1 MSERF
6 AFVLR
11 RVVYAVPLTLCV
23 VLLVFLL
30 LKITPG
36 DPARLVVGLRASP
49 EQLALA
55 RQQLGLDKPAILQ
68 FFDYVAHVFTGD
80 FGFSFK
86 SQQPVTETIGERLPV
101 SLWLLG
107 FSALFSVIISVP
119 AAIFSARRPGGVFD
133 HTARAVG
140 LVLFAMPSFWTG
152 IILILLV
159 ALPTGLFP
167 VGGFGYTTVDHLRS
181 IVLPAITLAVTMA
194 PLQIRSLRAS
204 LIGVQDSEYITAA
217 HTLGIG
223 PGRITRR
230 FVLRNAA
237 PPTVSVLALNIGYML
252 FGAVVVETTFAL
264 PGLGQGIV
272 LASRQRDIPL
282 IQGYTIVFALA
293 VILVYLIADVVT
305 AILDP
310 RVKVDS

>member
-1 MSERF
+1 MAGRY

-11 RVVYAVPLTLCV
+11 RVAYAIPLTLCV

-49 EQLALA
+49 EQLAIA
-55 RQQLGLDKPAILQ
+55 RQQLGLDKPAIVQ
-68 FFDYVAHVFTGD
+68 FFDYVANVFTGN

-86 SQQPVTETIGERLPV
+86 SQQPVTAVIAERLPV

-107 FSALFSVIISVP
+107 FAALFSLIISVP
-119 AAIFSARRPGGVFD
+119 VAIVSARRPGGVFD
-133 HTARAVG
+133 HTARGAG
-140 LVLFAMPSFWTG
+140 LLLFAMPSFWTG
-152 IILILLV
+152 IVLVLLV
-159 ALPTGLFP
+159 ALPTGWFP

-204 LIGVQDSEYITAA
+204 LIAVRASEYITAA
-217 HTLGIG
+217 RTLGIG
-223 PGRITRR
+223 SARVTRR
-230 FVLRNAA
+230 FILRNAS

-282 IQGYTIVFALA
+282 IQGYTIVFAIA

-310 RVKVDS
+310 RLKVDS

>member
-1 MSERF
+1 MSGRYT
-6 AFVLR
+6 FVLR
-11 RVVYAVPLTLCV
+11 RVAYAIPLTLCV

-36 DPARLVVGLRASP
+36 DPARLIVGLRASP
-49 EQLALA
+49 EQLAIA
-55 RQQLGLDKPAILQ
+55 RQQLGLDKPAIVQ
-68 FFDYVAHVFTGD
+68 FFDYVVNIFTGD

-86 SQQPVTETIGERLPV
+86 SQQAVTAIIGERLPV

-107 FSALFSVIISVP
+107 FAALFSVIISVP
-119 AAIFSARRPGGVFD
+119 VAIVSARKPGGVFD
-133 HTARAVG
+133 HSARGAG
-140 LVLFAMPSFWTG
+140 LLLFAMPSFWTG
-152 IILILLV
+152 IILVLLV
-159 ALPTGLFP
+159 ALPTGWFP

-204 LIGVQDSEYITAA
+204 LIAVRESEYIIAA
-217 HTLGIG
+217 RTLGIS
-223 PGRITRR
+223 PSRVTRR
-230 FVLRNAA
+230 FVLRNAS

-282 IQGYTIVFALA
+282 IQGYTIVFAVA
-293 VILVYLIADVVT
+293 VILVYLVADVVT

-310 RVKVDS
+310 RLKVDS

>member
-1 MSERF
+1 MAGRY

-11 RVVYAVPLTLCV
+11 RVAYAIPLTLCV

-49 EQLALA
+49 EQLAIA
-55 RQQLGLDKPAILQ
+55 RQQLGLDKPAIVQ
-68 FFDYVAHVFTGD
+68 FLDYVANVFTGN

-86 SQQPVTETIGERLPV
+86 SQQPVTAVIAERLPV

-107 FSALFSVIISVP
+107 FAALFSLIISVP
-119 AAIFSARRPGGVFD
+119 VAIVSARRPGGVFD
-133 HTARAVG
+133 HTARGAG
-140 LVLFAMPSFWTG
+140 LLLFAMPSFWTG
-152 IILILLV
+152 IVLVLLV
-159 ALPTGLFP
+159 ALPTGWFP
-167 VGGFGYTTVDHLRS
+167 VGGFGYTTLDHLRS

-204 LIGVQDSEYITAA
+204 LIAVRDSEYITAA
-217 HTLGIG
+217 RTLGIG
-223 PGRITRR
+223 PARVPRR
-230 FVLRNAA
+230 FLLRNAS

-282 IQGYTIVFALA
+282 IQGYTIVFAIA
-293 VILVYLIADVVT
+293 VILVYLIADVAT

-310 RVKVDS
+310 RLKVDS

>member
-1 MSERF
+1 MAGRY

-11 RVVYAVPLTLCV
+11 RVAYAIPLTLCV

-49 EQLALA
+49 EQLAIA
-55 RQQLGLDKPAILQ
+55 RQQLGLDKPAIVQ
-68 FFDYVAHVFTGD
+68 FLDYVANVFTGN

-86 SQQPVTETIGERLPV
+86 SQQPVTAVIAERLPV

-107 FSALFSVIISVP
+107 FAALFSLIISVP
-119 AAIFSARRPGGVFD
+119 VAIVSARRPGGVFD
-133 HTARAVG
+133 HTARGAG
-140 LVLFAMPSFWTG
+140 LLLFAMPSFWTG
-152 IILILLV
+152 IVLVLLV
-159 ALPTGLFP
+159 ALPTGWFP
-167 VGGFGYTTVDHLRS
+167 VGGFGYTTLDHLRS

-204 LIGVQDSEYITAA
+204 LIAVRDSEYITAA
-217 HTLGIG
+217 RTLGIG
-223 PGRITRR
+223 SARVTRR
-230 FVLRNAA
+230 FILRNAS

-282 IQGYTIVFALA
+282 IQGYTIVFAIA
-293 VILVYLIADVVT
+293 VILVYLIADVAT

-310 RVKVDS
+310 RLKVDS